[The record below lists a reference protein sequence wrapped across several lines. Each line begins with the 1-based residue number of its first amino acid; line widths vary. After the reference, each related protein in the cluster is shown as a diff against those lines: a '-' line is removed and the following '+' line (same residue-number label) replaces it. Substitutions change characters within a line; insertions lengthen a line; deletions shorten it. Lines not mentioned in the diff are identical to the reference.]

1 MLCMLRKYIY
11 KHSLFI
17 TMFTFKKIKFIV
29 LIRKAIKEAD
39 LDEWNFDSLD

>member
-1 MLCMLRKYIY
+1 MRNKDLSRNL
-11 KHSLFI
+11 SQLNI
-17 TMFTFKKIKFIV
+17 TIFTFKKIKFIV